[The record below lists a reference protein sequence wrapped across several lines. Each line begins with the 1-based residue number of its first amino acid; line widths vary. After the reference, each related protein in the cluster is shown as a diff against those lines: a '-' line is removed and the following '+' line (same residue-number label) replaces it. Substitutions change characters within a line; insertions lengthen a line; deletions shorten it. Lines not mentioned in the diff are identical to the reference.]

1 MAADAARGDRPQ
13 AATTRAGQ
21 AWEQLGLR
29 LRSIT
34 PAALVRFLL
43 IVTALAIISWL
54 VVLAWSMLIPFIV
67 GAVMAYVLL
76 PVMDELDRW
85 MPRWFAILLVFAG
98 LTLLL
103 VLAVTFLVPP
113 LIQQLTGLVKAL
125 PDAPQ
130 MHTWTQQFDA
140 WVKTLSP
147 QLQQFITDAITTAET
162 ALKTQLDDLVKQ
174 MASFFFGIVSSL
186 LSVAL
191 FLLSLF
197 VVPFWLFWVLK
208 DSHSIGQTFQ
218 RLLPASIRAD
228 VLGVLGMINRVIG
241 RWFRGTIVLS
251 LFLGA
256 TAFVGLSLLKLLG
269 VQGLNYILL
278 LSAFVAVASPIPF
291 LGSVVT
297 SAIPILMALF
307 DGGWANAIPVIAL
320 FVVIQ
325 IVQDNVLSPRIMGTH
340 LNINPAILM
349 PIVYILGHFGVLW
362 IIFSAPIAAMGRD
375 LFVYVYG
382 RFQEP
387 PRGAGLLPGE
397 PLPETAMPPGTT
409 TPPTTGASV

>member
-1 MAADAARGDRPQ
+1 MAADAARGDRSQ
-13 AATTRAGQ
+13 AATTRAGH
-21 AWEQLGLR
+21 AWQQLGLR

-34 PAALVRFLL
+34 PAAMVRFLL
-43 IVTALAIISWL
+43 IVIALAIIIWL
-54 VVLAWSMLIPFIV
+54 VVLAWGMLIPFIV
-67 GAVMAYVLL
+67 GAVLAYVLL
-76 PVMDELDRW
+76 PVMDVLDRW
-85 MPRWFAILLVFAG
+85 MPRGFAILLVFAA
-98 LTLLL
+98 LTLRL

-125 PDAPQ
+125 PDAAQ
-130 MHTWTQQFDA
+130 MHTLTQQFDA

-147 QLQQFITDAITTAET
+147 QLQQFVTDAITTAET
-162 ALKTQLDDLVKQ
+162 ALKTQLDDLVKH

-208 DSHSIGQTFQ
+208 DSHSNRQTFQ

-228 VLGVLGMINRVIG
+228 VLGVLGTINLVIG

-307 DGGWANAIPVIAL
+307 AGGWGNAIPVIAL

-340 LNINPAILM
+340 LNINPALLM

-362 IIFSAPIAAMGRD
+362 IIFSAPLAAMGRD

-382 RFQEP
+382 RFEEP
-387 PRGAGLLPGE
+387 PRPAGLLPGE
-397 PLPETAMPPGTT
+397 PLPEAAMPPGTT
-409 TPPTTGASV
+409 TPATPGVSV